1 MEGGAAAATAKVEH
15 ITKASSVE
23 LLSKFAQV
31 SSKSNNNKL
40 ALPLVKKKNKN
51 LRLSTKRQKINRE
64 KPDGTNYESLLNNC
78 AADRK
83 SLLAP
88 AANRKSTASIRL
100 AKARNLKN
108 KSLLGSLQKTWRKTV
123 EGASKIFIERHY
135 NRHKRL
141 ISDLA

>member
-23 LLSKFAQV
+23 LLSKFAEV

-40 ALPLVKKKNKN
+40 ALNLVKKKNKD

-64 KPDGTNYESLLNNC
+64 KPDGTNYESPLNNC
-78 AADRK
+78 ATDRK

-108 KSLLGSLQKTWRKTV
+108 KSLLGSLQKVFYFTY
-123 EGASKIFIERHY
+123 AFIICLCH
-135 NRHKRL
+135 N
-141 ISDLA
+141 II